1 MKQTIWIA
9 FFAAAFGAAFGVFI
23 AQDRAV
29 STVSAQQTKENSA
42 GDQAGT
48 SVASTLK
55 LDPTEQSQYTA
66 EELVNFNVYDST
78 NRGVVHITTRS
89 ARTSAFLLFETPTEG
104 AGSGSVLD
112 KDGHILTNNH
122 VVRGAREIYVRL
134 YNGEEYPAGVVGS
147 DELNDLA
154 VLRIEAPDDFLHPI
168 AFGDSAALRVGQKI
182 HAIGNP
188 FGLERT
194 YTVGIVSSLNRQLPT
209 ADRRTMKSIVQ
220 IDAAINPGNSGG
232 PLLNNQ
238 GEMVGVNV
246 AIASKVG
253 ESSGV
258 GFAIPANTARRVVPQ
273 LIENGRVIRPD
284 IGITRVYKTEDGLLI
299 ATVAPEGPADRAG
312 LKGFKLVK
320 TRTQRGPFIYE
331 QTRVDQSQADLIVA
345 IDGQAVNNVDQFMT
359 IIESGKPG
367 DEVVVTVIRDNQR
380 EDVKVVL
387 GGE

>member
-9 FFAAAFGAAFGVFI
+9 FFAAGLGATAGVFM
-23 AQDRAV
+23 AKDSAV
-29 STVSAQQTKENSA
+29 SPVSAQQATPGSA
-42 GDQAGT
+42 GT
-48 SVASTLK
+48 TTEASL
-55 LDPTEQSQYTA
+55 LDASKYTA
-66 EELVNFNVYDST
+66 EELVNFNVYDSA

-112 KDGHILTNNH
+112 REGHILTNNH

-147 DELNDLA
+147 DDLNDLA
-154 VLRIEAPDDFLHPI
+154 VIKIEAPEDFLHPI
-168 AFGDSAALRVGQKI
+168 SLGDSTQLRVGQKI

-258 GFAIPANTARRVVPQ
+258 GFAIPVNTAKRVIPQ

-284 IGITRVYKTEDGLLI
+284 IGITRVYKTEEGLLI
-299 ATVAPEGPADRAG
+299 ATVAPEGPADKSG
-312 LKGFKLVK
+312 LQGFKLVK
-320 TRTQRGPFIYE
+320 TRTQRGPFVYE

-345 IDGQAVNNVDQFMT
+345 VDGQSVGSVDQFMT
-359 IIESGKPG
+359 IVENHQPG
-367 DEVVVTVIRDNQR
+367 DEIVVTVIRDRQR
-380 EDVKVVL
+380 EDIKVVL

>member
-1 MKQTIWIA
+1 MYLA
-9 FFAAAFGAAFGVFI
+9 
-23 AQDRAV
+23 
-29 STVSAQQTKENSA
+29 
-42 GDQAGT
+42 
-48 SVASTLK
+48 VAS
-55 LDPTEQSQYTA
+55 S
-66 EELVNFNVYDST
+66 
-78 NRGVVHITTRS
+78 GVC
-89 ARTSAFLLFETPTEG
+89 ET
-104 AGSGSVLD
+104 
-112 KDGHILTNNH
+112 
-122 VVRGAREIYVRL
+122 
-134 YNGEEYPAGVVGS
+134 VVGS
-147 DELNDLA
+147 ALEVGGCLISMRLMWRAAAASVNIFGAIVPFIRPKEISDDLNDLA
-154 VLRIEAPDDFLHPI
+154 VIKIEAPEEFLHPI
-168 AFGDSAALRVGQKI
+168 SLGDSTQLRVGQKI

-232 PLLNNQ
+232 PLLDNQ

-258 GFAIPANTARRVVPQ
+258 GFAIPVNTAKRVIPQ
-273 LIENGRVIRPD
+273 LIKNGRVIRPD
-284 IGITRVYKTEDGLLI
+284 IGITRVYKTEEGLLI

-320 TRTQRGPFIYE
+320 TRTQRGPFVYE

-345 IDGQAVNNVDQFMT
+345 VDGQSVGSVDQFMT
-359 IIESGKPG
+359 IVENHQPG
-367 DEVVVTVIRDNQR
+367 DEVVVTVIRDRQR
-380 EDVKVVL
+380 EDIKVVL

>member
-1 MKQTIWIA
+1 MKQTIWVA
-9 FFAAAFGAAFGVFI
+9 FFAAVLGTSVGIFI
-23 AQDRAV
+23 AQDRGVRSASARQPVV
-29 STVSAQQTKENSA
+29 SSDGS
-42 GDQAGT
+42 
-48 SVASTLK
+48 
-55 LDPTEQSQYTA
+55 PTEIPTLDESKYTA
-66 EELVNFNVYDST
+66 EERINFNVYDST

-112 KDGHILTNNH
+112 REGHILTNNH

-147 DELNDLA
+147 DDLNDLA
-154 VLRIEAPDDFLHPI
+154 VIKIEAPEDFLHPI
-168 AFGDSAALRVGQKI
+168 SLGDSARLRVGQKI

-258 GFAIPANTARRVVPQ
+258 GFAIPVNTAKRVIPQ
-273 LIENGRVIRPD
+273 LIDNGRVIRPD
-284 IGITRVYKTEDGLLI
+284 IGITRVYKTEEGLLI
-299 ATVAPEGPADRAG
+299 ATVAPEGPADKAG
-312 LKGFKLVK
+312 LQGFKLVK
-320 TRTQRGPFIYE
+320 TRTQRGPFVYE

-345 IDGQAVNNVDQFMT
+345 VDGQAVGSVDQFMT
-359 IIESGKPG
+359 MIETCQPG
-367 DEVVVTVIRDNQR
+367 DQVVVTVIRDRQR
-380 EDVKVVL
+380 QDVKVIL

>member
-1 MKQTIWIA
+1 MKQTIWVA
-9 FFAAAFGAAFGVFI
+9 FFAAVLGASVGIFV
-23 AQDRAV
+23 AQDRGV
-29 STVSAQQTKENSA
+29 RSASA
-42 GDQAGT
+42 RQPA
-48 SVASTLK
+48 ASS
-55 LDPTEQSQYTA
+55 DGSPTEIPTLDESKYTV
-66 EELVNFNVYDST
+66 EERINFNVYDST

-112 KDGHILTNNH
+112 REGHILTNNH
-122 VVRGAREIYVRL
+122 VVMGAREIYVRL

-147 DELNDLA
+147 DDLNDLA
-154 VLRIEAPDDFLHPI
+154 VIKIEAPEEFLHPI
-168 AFGDSAALRVGQKI
+168 SLGDSARVRVGQKI

-258 GFAIPANTARRVVPQ
+258 GFAIPVNTAKRVIPQ
-273 LIENGRVIRPD
+273 LIDNGRVIRPD
-284 IGITRVYKTEDGLLI
+284 IGITRVYKTEEGLLI
-299 ATVAPEGPADRAG
+299 ATVAPEGPADKAG
-312 LKGFKLVK
+312 LQGFKLVK
-320 TRTQRGPFIYE
+320 TRTQRGPFVYE

-345 IDGQAVNNVDQFMT
+345 VDGQAVGSVDQFMT
-359 IIESGKPG
+359 MIETCQPG
-367 DEVVVTVIRDNQR
+367 DQVVVTVIRDRQR
-380 EDVKVVL
+380 QDVKVIL

>member
-1 MKQTIWIA
+1 MKQTIWVA
-9 FFAAAFGAAFGVFI
+9 FFAAALGAVVGVFM
-23 AQDRAV
+23 AQDRGLKPVLASPGSATTVGSV
-29 STVSAQQTKENSA
+29 SRTSAIDESK
-42 GDQAGT
+42 
-48 SVASTLK
+48 
-55 LDPTEQSQYTA
+55 YTA

-112 KDGHILTNNH
+112 REGHILTNNH

-134 YNGEEYPAGVVGS
+134 YNGEEYPADVVGS
-147 DELNDLA
+147 DDLNDLA
-154 VLRIEAPDDFLHPI
+154 VIKIDAPKDFLHPI
-168 AFGDSAALRVGQKI
+168 SMGDSALLRVGQKI

-258 GFAIPANTARRVVPQ
+258 GFAIPVNTAKRVVPQ

-284 IGITRVYKTEDGLLI
+284 IGITRVYKTEEGLLI
-299 ATVAPEGPADRAG
+299 ATVAPQGPADQAG
-312 LKGFKLVK
+312 LQGFKLVK
-320 TRTQRGPFIYE
+320 TRTQRGPFVYE
-331 QTRVDQSQADLIVA
+331 QTHVDQSQADLIVA
-345 IDGQAVNNVDQFMT
+345 VDGLAVGSVDQFMT
-359 IIESGKPG
+359 IIETRQPG
-367 DEVVVTVIRDNQR
+367 DEVVVTVIRDRQR

-387 GGE
+387 GGEG

>member
-1 MKQTIWIA
+1 MKQTIWVA
-9 FFAAAFGAAFGVFI
+9 FFAAVLGATVGVFV
-23 AQDRAV
+23 AQDRGV
-29 STVSAQQTKENSA
+29 NSA
-42 GDQAGT
+42 LARQGSATTVESVSGT
-48 SVASTLK
+48 SAIDESK
-55 LDPTEQSQYTA
+55 YTA

-112 KDGHILTNNH
+112 REGHILTNNH

-147 DELNDLA
+147 DDLNDLA
-154 VLRIEAPDDFLHPI
+154 VIKIEAPEDFLHPI
-168 AFGDSAALRVGQKI
+168 SMGDSAQLRVGQKI

-258 GFAIPANTARRVVPQ
+258 GFAIPVNTAKRVIPQ

-284 IGITRVYKTEDGLLI
+284 IGITRDYKTEEGLLI
-299 ATVAPEGPADRAG
+299 ATVAPEGPADQAG
-312 LKGFKLVK
+312 LQGFKLVK
-320 TRTQRGPFIYE
+320 TRTQRGPF
-331 QTRVDQSQADLIVA
+331 V
-345 IDGQAVNNVDQFMT
+345 
-359 IIESGKPG
+359 
-367 DEVVVTVIRDNQR
+367 
-380 EDVKVVL
+380 
-387 GGE
+387 

>member
-1 MKQTIWIA
+1 MKLTIWVA
-9 FFAAAFGAAFGVFI
+9 FFAAVLGATVGVFL
-23 AQDRAV
+23 AQDRGVNFAMARQGSATAV
-29 STVSAQQTKENSA
+29 ESVSPTSA
-42 GDQAGT
+42 IDE
-48 SVASTLK
+48 SK
-55 LDPTEQSQYTA
+55 YTA

-112 KDGHILTNNH
+112 REGHILTNNH

-147 DELNDLA
+147 DDLNDLA
-154 VLRIEAPDDFLHPI
+154 VIKIEAPEDFLHPI
-168 AFGDSAALRVGQKI
+168 SMGDSAQLRVGQKI

-258 GFAIPANTARRVVPQ
+258 GFAIPVNTAKRVIPQ

-284 IGITRVYKTEDGLLI
+284 IGITRVYKTEEGLLI
-299 ATVAPEGPADRAG
+299 ATVAPEGPADQAG
-312 LKGFKLVK
+312 LQGFKLVK
-320 TRTQRGPFIYE
+320 TRTQRGPFVYE

-345 IDGQAVNNVDQFMT
+345 VDGQAVSSVDQFMT
-359 IIESGKPG
+359 IVETRQPG
-367 DEVVVTVIRDNQR
+367 DEVVVTVVRDRQR

-387 GGE
+387 GGEG

>member
-1 MKQTIWIA
+1 MKQTIWVA
-9 FFAAAFGAAFGVFI
+9 FFAAVLGATVGVFV
-23 AQDRAV
+23 AQDRGV
-29 STVSAQQTKENSA
+29 NSA
-42 GDQAGT
+42 LARQGSATTVESVSGT
-48 SVASTLK
+48 SAIDESK
-55 LDPTEQSQYTA
+55 YTA

-112 KDGHILTNNH
+112 REGHILTNNH

-147 DELNDLA
+147 DDLNDLA
-154 VLRIEAPDDFLHPI
+154 VIKIEAPEDFLHPI
-168 AFGDSAALRVGQKI
+168 SMGDSAQLRVGQKI

-258 GFAIPANTARRVVPQ
+258 GFAIPVNTAKRVIPQ

-284 IGITRVYKTEDGLLI
+284 IGITRVYKTEEGLLI
-299 ATVAPEGPADRAG
+299 ATVAPEGPADQAG
-312 LKGFKLVK
+312 LQGFKLVK
-320 TRTQRGPFIYE
+320 TRTQRGPFVYE

-345 IDGQAVNNVDQFMT
+345 VDGQAVSSVDEFMT
-359 IIESGKPG
+359 IVETRQPG
-367 DEVVVTVIRDNQR
+367 DEVVVTVIRDRQR

-387 GGE
+387 GGEN

>member
-1 MKQTIWIA
+1 MKQTIWVA
-9 FFAAAFGAAFGVFI
+9 FFAAVLGATVGVFV
-23 AQDRAV
+23 AQDRGV
-29 STVSAQQTKENSA
+29 NSA
-42 GDQAGT
+42 LARQGSATTVESVSGT
-48 SVASTLK
+48 SAIDESK
-55 LDPTEQSQYTA
+55 YTA

-89 ARTSAFLLFETPTEG
+89 ARTSAFLLFETPTKG

-112 KDGHILTNNH
+112 REGHILTNNH

-147 DELNDLA
+147 DDLNDLA
-154 VLRIEAPDDFLHPI
+154 VIKIEAPEDFLHPI
-168 AFGDSAALRVGQKI
+168 PMGDSAQLRVGQKI

-258 GFAIPANTARRVVPQ
+258 GFAIPVNTAKRVIPQ

-284 IGITRVYKTEDGLLI
+284 IGITRVYKTEEGLLI
-299 ATVAPEGPADRAG
+299 ATVAPEGPADQAG
-312 LKGFKLVK
+312 LQGFKLVK
-320 TRTQRGPFIYE
+320 TRTQRGPFVYE

-345 IDGQAVNNVDQFMT
+345 VDGQAVSSVDQFMT
-359 IIESGKPG
+359 IVETRQPG
-367 DEVVVTVIRDNQR
+367 DEVVVTVIRDRQR

-387 GGE
+387 GGEN

>member
-1 MKQTIWIA
+1 MKQTIWVA
-9 FFAAAFGAAFGVFI
+9 FFAAVLGATVGVFV
-23 AQDRAV
+23 AQDRGV
-29 STVSAQQTKENSA
+29 NSA
-42 GDQAGT
+42 LARQGSATTVESVSGT
-48 SVASTLK
+48 SAIDESK
-55 LDPTEQSQYTA
+55 YTA

-89 ARTSAFLLFETPTEG
+89 ARTSAFLLFETPTKG

-112 KDGHILTNNH
+112 REGHILTNNH

-147 DELNDLA
+147 DDLNDLA
-154 VLRIEAPDDFLHPI
+154 VIKIEAPEDFLHPI
-168 AFGDSAALRVGQKI
+168 SMGDSAQLRVGQKI

-258 GFAIPANTARRVVPQ
+258 GFAIPVNTAKRVIPQ

-284 IGITRVYKTEDGLLI
+284 IGITRVYKTEEGLLI
-299 ATVAPEGPADRAG
+299 ATVAPEGPADQAG
-312 LKGFKLVK
+312 LQGFKLVK
-320 TRTQRGPFIYE
+320 TRTQRGPFVYE

-345 IDGQAVNNVDQFMT
+345 VDGQAVSSVDQFMT
-359 IIESGKPG
+359 IVETRQPG
-367 DEVVVTVIRDNQR
+367 DEVVVTVIRDRQR

-387 GGE
+387 GGEN

>member
-1 MKQTIWIA
+1 MKQTIWVT
-9 FFAAAFGAAFGVFI
+9 FFAAVLGAAVGVFM
-23 AQDRAV
+23 AQDRGLKPALASSGSTTKVESVSRTSAV
-29 STVSAQQTKENSA
+29 DESK
-42 GDQAGT
+42 
-48 SVASTLK
+48 
-55 LDPTEQSQYTA
+55 YTA

-112 KDGHILTNNH
+112 REGHILTNNH

-147 DELNDLA
+147 DDLNDLA
-154 VLRIEAPDDFLHPI
+154 VIKIEAPEDFLHPI
-168 AFGDSAALRVGQKI
+168 SMGDSAQLRVGQKI

-258 GFAIPANTARRVVPQ
+258 GFAIPVNTAKRVIPQ

-284 IGITRVYKTEDGLLI
+284 IGITRVYKTEEGLLI
-299 ATVAPEGPADRAG
+299 ATVAPEGPADQAG
-312 LKGFKLVK
+312 LQGFKLVK
-320 TRTQRGPFIYE
+320 TRTQRGPFVYE

-345 IDGQAVNNVDQFMT
+345 VDGQTVSSVDQFMT
-359 IIESGKPG
+359 IIETRQPG
-367 DEVVVTVIRDNQR
+367 DEVVVTVIRDRQR

-387 GGE
+387 GGES

>member
-1 MKQTIWIA
+1 MKQTIWVA
-9 FFAAAFGAAFGVFI
+9 FFAAVLGATVGVFV
-23 AQDRAV
+23 AQDRGV
-29 STVSAQQTKENSA
+29 NSA
-42 GDQAGT
+42 LARQGSATTVESVSGT
-48 SVASTLK
+48 SAIDESK
-55 LDPTEQSQYTA
+55 YTA

-112 KDGHILTNNH
+112 REGHILTNNH

-147 DELNDLA
+147 DDLNDLA
-154 VLRIEAPDDFLHPI
+154 VIKIEAPEDFLHPI
-168 AFGDSAALRVGQKI
+168 SMGDSAQLRVGQKI

-258 GFAIPANTARRVVPQ
+258 GFAIPVNTAKRVIPQ

-284 IGITRVYKTEDGLLI
+284 IGITRVYKTEEGLLI
-299 ATVAPEGPADRAG
+299 ATVAPEGPADQAG
-312 LKGFKLVK
+312 LQGFKLVK
-320 TRTQRGPFIYE
+320 TRTQRGPFVYE

-345 IDGQAVNNVDQFMT
+345 VDGQAVGSVDQFMT
-359 IIESGKPG
+359 IVETRQPG
-367 DEVVVTVIRDNQR
+367 DEVVVTVIRDRQR

-387 GGE
+387 GGEN

>member
-1 MKQTIWIA
+1 MKQTIWVT
-9 FFAAAFGAAFGVFI
+9 FFAAVLGAAVGVFM
-23 AQDRAV
+23 AQDRGLKPALASSGSTTTVESV
-29 STVSAQQTKENSA
+29 S
-42 GDQAGT
+42 GT
-48 SVASTLK
+48 SAIDESK
-55 LDPTEQSQYTA
+55 YTA

-112 KDGHILTNNH
+112 REGHILTNNH

-147 DELNDLA
+147 DDLNDLA
-154 VLRIEAPDDFLHPI
+154 VIKIEAPKDFLHPI
-168 AFGDSAALRVGQKI
+168 SMGDSAQLRVGQKI

-258 GFAIPANTARRVVPQ
+258 GFAIPVNTAKRVIPQ

-284 IGITRVYKTEDGLLI
+284 IGITRVYKTEEGLLL
-299 ATVAPEGPADRAG
+299 ATVAPEGPADQAG
-312 LKGFKLVK
+312 LQGFKLVK
-320 TRTQRGPFIYE
+320 TRTQRGPFVYE

-345 IDGQAVNNVDQFMT
+345 VDGQAVSSVDQFMT
-359 IIESGKPG
+359 IIETRQPG
-367 DEVVVTVIRDNQR
+367 DEVVVTVIRDRQR

-387 GGE
+387 GGEG

>member
-1 MKQTIWIA
+1 MKQTIWVA
-9 FFAAAFGAAFGVFI
+9 FFAAVLGAAVGVFM
-23 AQDRAV
+23 AQDRGVKSALASSGSATTVESV
-29 STVSAQQTKENSA
+29 SRSSAIDESK
-42 GDQAGT
+42 
-48 SVASTLK
+48 
-55 LDPTEQSQYTA
+55 YTA

-112 KDGHILTNNH
+112 REGHILTNNH

-134 YNGEEYPAGVVGS
+134 YNGEEYPADIVGA
-147 DELNDLA
+147 DDLNDLA
-154 VLRIEAPDDFLHPI
+154 VIKIEASKDFLHPI
-168 AFGDSAALRVGQKI
+168 SMGDSAQLRVGQKI

-258 GFAIPANTARRVVPQ
+258 GFAIPVNTAKRVVPQ

-284 IGITRVYKTEDGLLI
+284 IGITRVYKTEEGLLI
-299 ATVAPEGPADRAG
+299 ATVAPQGPADQAG
-312 LKGFKLVK
+312 LQGFKLVK
-320 TRTQRGPFIYE
+320 TRTQRGPFVYE

-345 IDGQAVNNVDQFMT
+345 VDGQAVSSVDQFMT
-359 IIESGKPG
+359 IIETRQPG
-367 DEVVVTVIRDNQR
+367 DEVVVTVIRDRQR
-380 EDVKVVL
+380 EDIKVVL
-387 GGE
+387 GGEG

>member
-1 MKQTIWIA
+1 MKQTIWVA
-9 FFAAAFGAAFGVFI
+9 FFAAVLGATVGVFV
-23 AQDRAV
+23 AQDRGV
-29 STVSAQQTKENSA
+29 NSA
-42 GDQAGT
+42 LARQGSATTVESVSGT
-48 SVASTLK
+48 SAIDESK
-55 LDPTEQSQYTA
+55 YTA

-104 AGSGSVLD
+104 AGSGSALD
-112 KDGHILTNNH
+112 REGHILTNNH

-147 DELNDLA
+147 DDLNDLA
-154 VLRIEAPDDFLHPI
+154 VIKIEAPEDFLHPI
-168 AFGDSAALRVGQKI
+168 SMGDSAQLRVGQKI

-258 GFAIPANTARRVVPQ
+258 GFSIPVNTTKRVLPQ

-284 IGITRVYKTEDGLLI
+284 IGITRVYKTEEGLLI
-299 ATVAPEGPADRAG
+299 ATVAPEGPADQAG
-312 LKGFKLVK
+312 LQGFKLVK
-320 TRTQRGPFIYE
+320 TRTQRGPFVYE

-345 IDGQAVNNVDQFMT
+345 VDGQAVSSVDQFMT
-359 IIESGKPG
+359 IVETRQPG
-367 DEVVVTVIRDNQR
+367 DEVVVTVIRDRQR

-387 GGE
+387 GGEN

>member
-9 FFAAAFGAAFGVFI
+9 FFAAVLGATVGVFM
-23 AQDRAV
+23 AKDRAV
-29 STVSAQQTKENSA
+29 SSVSAQQATPGLARTTAEASA
-42 GDQAGT
+42 LD
-48 SVASTLK
+48 ASK
-55 LDPTEQSQYTA
+55 YTA
-66 EELVNFNVYDST
+66 EERVNFNVYDSA

-112 KDGHILTNNH
+112 REGHILTNNH

-147 DELNDLA
+147 DDLNDLA
-154 VLRIEAPDDFLHPI
+154 VIKIEAPEDFLHPI
-168 AFGDSAALRVGQKI
+168 SLGDSTQLRVGQKI

-258 GFAIPANTARRVVPQ
+258 GFAIPVNTAKRVIPQ

-284 IGITRVYKTEDGLLI
+284 IGITRVYKTEEGLLI
-299 ATVAPEGPADRAG
+299 ATVAPEGPADKSG
-312 LKGFKLVK
+312 LRGFKLVK
-320 TRTQRGPFIYE
+320 TRTQRGPFVYE

-345 IDGQAVNNVDQFMT
+345 VDGQSVGSVDQFMT
-359 IIESGKPG
+359 IVENHQPG
-367 DEVVVTVIRDNQR
+367 DEIVVTVIRDRQR
-380 EDVKVVL
+380 EDIKVVL

>member
-1 MKQTIWIA
+1 MKQTIWVT
-9 FFAAAFGAAFGVFI
+9 FFAAVLGAAVGVFM
-23 AQDRAV
+23 AQDRGLKPALASSGSTTTVESVSRTSAV
-29 STVSAQQTKENSA
+29 DESK
-42 GDQAGT
+42 
-48 SVASTLK
+48 
-55 LDPTEQSQYTA
+55 YTA

-112 KDGHILTNNH
+112 REGHILTNNH

-147 DELNDLA
+147 DDLNDLA
-154 VLRIEAPDDFLHPI
+154 VIKIEAPEDFLHPI
-168 AFGDSAALRVGQKI
+168 SMGDSTQLRVGQKI

-258 GFAIPANTARRVVPQ
+258 GFAIPVNTAKRVIPQ

-284 IGITRVYKTEDGLLI
+284 IGITRVYKTEEGLLI
-299 ATVAPEGPADRAG
+299 ATVAPEGPADQAG
-312 LKGFKLVK
+312 LQGFKLVK
-320 TRTQRGPFIYE
+320 TRTQRGPFVYE

-345 IDGQAVNNVDQFMT
+345 VDGQTVSSVDQFMT
-359 IIESGKPG
+359 IIETRQPG
-367 DEVVVTVIRDNQR
+367 DEVVVTVIRDRQR

-387 GGE
+387 GGEG

>member
-1 MKQTIWIA
+1 MKQTIWVA
-9 FFAAAFGAAFGVFI
+9 FFAAVLGATVGVFV
-23 AQDRAV
+23 AQDRGV
-29 STVSAQQTKENSA
+29 NSA
-42 GDQAGT
+42 LARQGSATTVESVSGT
-48 SVASTLK
+48 SAIDESK
-55 LDPTEQSQYTA
+55 YTA

-112 KDGHILTNNH
+112 REGHILTNNH

-147 DELNDLA
+147 DDLNDLA
-154 VLRIEAPDDFLHPI
+154 VIKIEAPEDFLHPI
-168 AFGDSAALRVGQKI
+168 SMGDSAQLRVGQKI

-258 GFAIPANTARRVVPQ
+258 GFAIPVNTAKRVVPQ

-284 IGITRVYKTEDGLLI
+284 IGITRVYKTEEGLLI
-299 ATVAPEGPADRAG
+299 ATVAPEGPADQAG
-312 LKGFKLVK
+312 LQGFKLVK
-320 TRTQRGPFIYE
+320 TRTQRGPFVYE

-345 IDGQAVNNVDQFMT
+345 VDGQAVDSVDQFMT
-359 IIESGKPG
+359 IVETRQPG
-367 DEVVVTVIRDNQR
+367 DEVVVTVIRDRQR

-387 GGE
+387 GGEN

>member
-1 MKQTIWIA
+1 MKQTIWVA
-9 FFAAAFGAAFGVFI
+9 FFAAVLGTTVGVFL
-23 AQDRAV
+23 AQDQGVR
-29 STVSAQQTKENSA
+29 SVSARQPASNTV
-42 GDQAGT
+42 D
-48 SVASTLK
+48 SVRKAST
-55 LDPTEQSQYTA
+55 PVEAGYTA

-112 KDGHILTNNH
+112 RDGHILTNNH
-122 VVRGAREIYVRL
+122 VVAGAREIYVRL

-147 DELNDLA
+147 DDLNDLA
-154 VLRIEAPDDFLHPI
+154 VIKIEAPEDFLHPI
-168 AFGDSAALRVGQKI
+168 SLGDSAQLRVGQKI

-238 GEMVGVNV
+238 GQMVGVNV

-258 GFAIPANTARRVVPQ
+258 GFAIPVNTAKRVVPQ

-284 IGITRVYKTEDGLLI
+284 IGITRVYKTEEGLLI
-299 ATVAPEGPADRAG
+299 ATVAPEGPADKAG
-312 LKGFKLVK
+312 LQGFKLVK
-320 TRTQRGPFIYE
+320 TRTQRGPFVYE

-345 IDGQAVNNVDQFMT
+345 VDGQAVGSVDQFMT
-359 IIESGKPG
+359 IVETRQPG
-367 DEVVVTVIRDNQR
+367 DEVVVTVIRERQR
-380 EDVKVVL
+380 EDIKVVL

>member
-1 MKQTIWIA
+1 MKQTIWVA
-9 FFAAAFGAAFGVFI
+9 FFAAVLGTTVGVFL
-23 AQDRAV
+23 AQDQGVR
-29 STVSAQQTKENSA
+29 SVSARQPASNTV
-42 GDQAGT
+42 D
-48 SVASTLK
+48 SVRKAST
-55 LDPTEQSQYTA
+55 PVEAGYTA
-66 EELVNFNVYDST
+66 EELVNFNVYAST

-112 KDGHILTNNH
+112 RDGHILTNNH
-122 VVRGAREIYVRL
+122 VVAGAREIYVRL

-147 DELNDLA
+147 DDLNDLA
-154 VLRIEAPDDFLHPI
+154 VIKIEAPEDFLHPI
-168 AFGDSAALRVGQKI
+168 SLGDSAQLRVGQKI

-238 GEMVGVNV
+238 GQMVGVNV

-258 GFAIPANTARRVVPQ
+258 GFAIPVNTAKRVVPQ

-284 IGITRVYKTEDGLLI
+284 IGITRVYKTEEGLLI
-299 ATVAPEGPADRAG
+299 ATVAPEGPADKAG
-312 LKGFKLVK
+312 LQGFKLVK
-320 TRTQRGPFIYE
+320 TRTQRGPFVYE

-345 IDGQAVNNVDQFMT
+345 VDGQAVGSVDQFMT
-359 IIESGKPG
+359 IVETRQPG
-367 DEVVVTVIRDNQR
+367 DEVVVTVIRERQR
-380 EDVKVVL
+380 EDIKVVL